1 MDITDI
7 QQCADYFK
15 ANYIDTFYLI
25 TTYNR
30 RSFFLIGDKENFP
43 HLIGISRKVYR
54 SNGYNRAGV
63 LFNDI
68 LARNPVNNRVIPNR
82 ISQTSKMYKKV
93 LNFQNSADI
102 FWGNAGPLAVD
113 FNPALSNSNLN
124 NVDLLLT
131 DIQRGYML
139 GWKHSAT
146 INVSGAASIKRYCI
160 SSWIDENAGSVTSRE
175 KYLPSQDVEL
185 IRHIFAFNSSSELV
199 KQKEYSY
206 DRNAKKSILQI
217 CSRRGCNLL
226 MDSRNTTYY
235 KEIAISDSIH
245 CKINGIQY

>member
-7 QQCADYFK
+7 QQCADYFQ

-43 HLIGISRKVYR
+43 HLIGISNNVYR
-54 SNGYNRAGV
+54 SNGYNRASV

-68 LARNPVNNRVIPNR
+68 LARNPINNRIIPNR
-82 ISQTSKMYKKV
+82 VATTSKMYKKV
-93 LNFQNSADI
+93 LNFQRSADI
-102 FWGNAGPLAVD
+102 LWSNAGPLAVD
-113 FNPALSNSNLN
+113 FNPTLSNSNLN

-131 DIQRGYML
+131 DIQKGYML

-146 INVSGAASIKRYCI
+146 INVNSIASIKRYCI
-160 SSWIDENAGSVTSRE
+160 SSWIDESAGTITSRE

-185 IRHIFAFNSSSELV
+185 IRHVFAFNSASELIR
-199 KQKEYSY
+199 QREYSY
-206 DRNAKKSILQI
+206 DRNEKKTILQI
-217 CSRRGCNLL
+217 CSRQGCNLL
-226 MDSRNTTYY
+226 MDSRNTAYY
-235 KEIAISDSIH
+235 RDIAISESIH

>member
-1 MDITDI
+1 MDV
-7 QQCADYFK
+7 C
-15 ANYIDTFYLI
+15 
-25 TTYNR
+25 
-30 RSFFLIGDKENFP
+30 
-43 HLIGISRKVYR
+43 
-54 SNGYNRAGV
+54 
-63 LFNDI
+63 DI
-68 LARNPVNNRVIPNR
+68 LLGITLLLTGFLAR

-160 SSWIDENAGSVTSRE
+160 SSWIDDRTQAESLRAKTVSVGREQLENLADNEFYFEDLIGASVVDENGKIIGRVEDIEQYGAADVIVIRQDGKIYSLPFLDDIFTGFNAGEKKIFVNRE
-175 KYLPSQDVEL
+175 NYNNMRVFD
-185 IRHIFAFNSSSELV
+185 
-199 KQKEYSY
+199 
-206 DRNAKKSILQI
+206 
-217 CSRRGCNLL
+217 
-226 MDSRNTTYY
+226 
-235 KEIAISDSIH
+235 
-245 CKINGIQY
+245 